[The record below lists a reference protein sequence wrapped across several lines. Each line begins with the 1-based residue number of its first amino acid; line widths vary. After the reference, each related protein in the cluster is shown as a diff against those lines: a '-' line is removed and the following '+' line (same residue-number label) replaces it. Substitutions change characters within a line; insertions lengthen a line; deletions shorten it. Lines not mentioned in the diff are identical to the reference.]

1 MNSKY
6 LEKKYYPKGY
16 DVMAIQFDGSPD
28 CIDAI
33 KKFCDNRFNDKD
45 LSIKN
50 YDYTVSYIKNGD
62 YIIKYP
68 DNTFGVL
75 SDMIFNIYYKD

>member
-50 YDYTVSYIKNGD
+50 YDYTV
-62 YIIKYP
+62 
-68 DNTFGVL
+68 FL
-75 SDMIFNIYYKD
+75 YKEWGLYNQISRQYLWGFV